1 MKRRG
6 GGGPGGF
13 LRFAGVAVRSARTL
27 YVVPRW
33 EKARSK
39 STVSVCCDKHVFTSV
54 AAAVEA
60 ARPGDTV
67 MVMPGEYREVEDI
80 REARCWLCDYSPTE
94 TGAIRSVDPPHQTT
108 GGWWHRYRY
117 ADGAEHLAE
126 CIAGPIRVAP

>member
-1 MKRRG
+1 MKRR
-6 GGGPGGF
+6 GF
-13 LRFAGVAVRSARTL
+13 LRFARVAVRSTL

-39 STVSVCCDKHVFTSV
+39 STLSSTSPALHVFTSV